1 LLDPRQ
7 RETIA
12 TAAAITANPGMI
24 MIAGVM
30 ALGAGLAIVLGH
42 PDLTGSALAV
52 CVTAIG
58 WVMAAKG
65 ALLLILPNARLQA
78 LYRAIAYD
86 RLFFVY
92 MGATFAFGA
101 WFEWAAF
108 R

>member
-1 LLDPRQ
+1 LRR

-12 TAAAITANPGMI
+12 TVAAIAANPGMI

-78 LYRAIAYD
+78 LYRAIA
-86 RLFFVY
+86 
-92 MGATFAFGA
+92 
-101 WFEWAAF
+101 
-108 R
+108 